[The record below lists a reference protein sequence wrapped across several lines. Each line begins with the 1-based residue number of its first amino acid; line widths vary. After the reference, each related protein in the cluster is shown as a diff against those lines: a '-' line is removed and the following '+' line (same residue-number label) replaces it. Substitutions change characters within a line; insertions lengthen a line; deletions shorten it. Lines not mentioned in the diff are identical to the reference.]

1 MLGYLYAET
10 DIDEAVK
17 HYNQAIM
24 LTRSEAEK
32 QTLRKEIKRLMPL
45 TTPLEI

>member
-17 HYNQAIM
+17 HYNLAIM
-24 LTRSEAEK
+24 LTKSGAEK
-32 QTLRKEIKRLMPL
+32 QTLKKEIKRLIPL
-45 TTPLEI
+45 TNSLVT